1 MRLTKNGIKYTYDGD
16 KLIREVR
23 NTVLKSYA
31 IDGGLKFGANQLL
44 MMSGILLGKN
54 VWRNRGLFMR

>member
-1 MRLTKNGIKYTYDGD
+1 MIS
-16 KLIREVR
+16 KLY
-23 NTVLKSYA
+23 TVLKSYA
-31 IDGGLKFGANQLL
+31 IDGGLKFGVNQLL